1 MKFPLGRRRED
12 LPITDR
18 CHVPEL
24 TRSHVPDTV
33 EGVNHIQWIEPL
45 PELRN
50 PTLVLAF
57 EGWNDAG
64 DAATSAADHL
74 VTTFDAEPIARITP
88 EEFYDFST
96 TRPVVMLDG
105 TQRKIE
111 WPAPEFTAVRL
122 ADSDRDLVIL
132 SGIEPHLRWKTFADA
147 VIEVAKA
154 LDVGMVVSL
163 GALIAD
169 VAHSRP
175 TTVFGSAQDVALAE
189 RLDLEPSSYEGPTGI
204 VGVLTSLLHDQGID
218 TLSLWGSIPSYV
230 PHANSPKAALALIDR
245 LGSVLGLP
253 ILGGDL
259 VEAAA
264 EYEAQITALVEDD
277 DDTRAYVSSL
287 EAAYDASMR
296 PESSA
301 ELIEELENFLRDQ

>member
-1 MKFPLGRRRED
+1 M
-12 LPITDR
+12 
-18 CHVPEL
+18 
-24 TRSHVPDTV
+24 
-33 EGVNHIQWIEPL
+33 NHIQWIEPL
-45 PELRN
+45 PELRR
-50 PTLVLAF
+50 PRLVIAF
-57 EGWNDAG
+57 AGWNDAG
-64 DAATSAADHL
+64 DASTTAAEHL
-74 VTTFDAEPIARITP
+74 ISTFEHEPVARVAAED
-88 EEFYDFST
+88 FYDFST
-96 TRPVVMLDG
+96 TRPLVVLDG
-105 TQRKIE
+105 ANRTIE
-111 WPAPEFTAVRL
+111 WPSPEFTAIRL
-122 ADSDRDLVIL
+122 DDAEQDLVVL
-132 SGIEPHLRWKTFADA
+132 SGIEPHLRWKTFTNA
-147 VIEVAKA
+147 VAEIAER
-154 LDVGMVVSL
+154 LDVSMVVSL

-175 TTVFGSAQDVALAE
+175 TTVFGSAQNVALAE

-204 VGVLTSLLHDQGID
+204 IGVLTSELHRRGID
-218 TLSLWGSIPSYV
+218 TVSLWGSIPSYV
-230 PHANSPKAALALIDR
+230 PHASSPKAALALIDR

-264 EYEAQITALVEDD
+264 EYESQITSLVEDD

>member
-1 MKFPLGRRRED
+1 M
-12 LPITDR
+12 
-18 CHVPEL
+18 VW
-24 TRSHVPDTV
+24 
-33 EGVNHIQWIEPL
+33 VNHIQWIEPL
-45 PELRN
+45 PELRK

-64 DAATSAADHL
+64 DAATSAASHL
-74 VTTFDAEPIARITP
+74 VTLFDAEPVARIEP

-96 TRPVVMLDG
+96 TRPLVMLDD
-105 TQRKIE
+105 TTRTIE
-111 WPAPEFTAVRL
+111 WPAPEFTAARL
-122 ADSDRDLVIL
+122 PNSDRDLVVL
-132 SGIEPHLRWKTFADA
+132 AGIEPHLRWKTFAHTVA
-147 VIEVAKA
+147 EVAKR
-154 LDVGMVVSL
+154 LDVSMVVSL

-175 TTVFGSAQDVALAE
+175 TTVFGSAQSVALAE

-204 VGVLTSLLHDQGID
+204 IGVLTSLMHDEGTD

-230 PHANSPKAALALIDR
+230 PHANSPKAALALVDR
-245 LGSVLGLP
+245 LGAVLELP

-264 EYEAQITALVEDD
+264 DYEAQITALVEDD
-277 DDTRAYVSSL
+277 DDTRAYVANL

-301 ELIEELENFLRDQ
+301 ELIEELENYLRDQ

>member
-1 MKFPLGRRRED
+1 MD
-12 LPITDR
+12 PIEQADDPR
-18 CHVPEL
+18 GSAQHRL
-24 TRSHVPDTV
+24 PDTV
-33 EGVNHIQWIEPL
+33 HAVDHIQWIEPI
-45 PELRN
+45 PELRR

-64 DAATSAADHL
+64 DAASAAASHL
-74 VTTFDAEPIARITP
+74 VETFDAEPIARLDP
-88 EEFYDFST
+88 EMFYDFST
-96 TRPVVMLDG
+96 ARPVLTLDDG
-105 TQRKIE
+105 RRMVE
-111 WPAPEFTAVRL
+111 WPAPEFTAARL
-122 ADSDRDLVIL
+122 TDSDRDLVVL
-132 SGIEPHLRWKTFADA
+132 SGIEPQLRWKTFAEA
-147 VIEVAKA
+147 VAEVATR
-154 LDVGMVVSL
+154 LDASMIISL

-175 TTVFGSAQDVALAE
+175 TTVFGSTQDTALAE

-204 VGVLTSLLHDQGID
+204 IGVLTTSLHTAGFD
-218 TLSLWGSIPSYV
+218 TISLWGSIPSYV
-230 PHANSPKAALALIDR
+230 PHASSPKATLALLDR
-245 LGSVLGLP
+245 LGSLLHHP

-264 EYEAQITALVEDD
+264 EYESQIDALVNDDED
-277 DDTRAYVSSL
+277 TQAYVSSL

>member
-1 MKFPLGRRRED
+1 MHSRPCVSPIRWRGEPHPVDRATSRTPPSHTRARLRGLERCRRCRVVGRRAPGVPLRRRTRGSHQPRGVLRL
-12 LPITDR
+12 LP
-18 CHVPEL
+18 
-24 TRSHVPDTV
+24 
-33 EGVNHIQWIEPL
+33 
-45 PELRN
+45 
-50 PTLVLAF
+50 
-57 EGWNDAG
+57 
-64 DAATSAADHL
+64 
-74 VTTFDAEPIARITP
+74 
-88 EEFYDFST
+88 
-96 TRPVVMLDG
+96 TRPLVVLDD
-105 TQRKIE
+105 TKRTIE
-111 WPAPEFTAVRL
+111 WPAPEFTAAVL
-122 ADSDRDLVIL
+122 ADSDRDLVVL
-132 SGIEPHLRWKTFADA
+132 AGIEPHLRWKTFANA
-147 VIEVAKA
+147 VVEVAEQ
-154 LDVGMVVSL
+154 LGVSMVVSL

-204 VGVLTSLLHDQGID
+204 IGVLTNLLHERGID

-230 PHANSPKAALALIDR
+230 PHANSPKAALALVDR

-277 DDTRAYVSSL
+277 DDTKAYVSSL